1 MMDGVNRSSP
11 QIVPGFQDFSLFWEP
26 RWNCYAVKVKPGE
39 FYIARSNMVLT
50 TVLGSCIS
58 ACIYDPQAGY
68 GGMNHFML
76 PASHANAGMGRSLRY
91 GLFAMEQ
98 LINELMKHGCSRER
112 MQVKLAGGG
121 EMMRGYSTVGQ
132 QNINFITQ
140 YIQDEGLNLLADD
153 LGGDRARR
161 VAYFPTEGRMLVNKL
176 DHREDQRLIEEERSY
191 SIDVDQHMD
200 DSEVELF

>member
-1 MMDGVNRSSP
+1 MDGLNRTTP
-11 QIVPGFQDFSLFWEP
+11 QVVPGFQDFKLFWEP

-76 PASHANAGMGRSLRY
+76 PASHSNADMGRSLRY

-121 EMMRGYSTVGQ
+121 EMMRGYSSVGQ
-132 QNINFITQ
+132 QNINFIMQ

-161 VAYFPTEGRMLVNKL
+161 VAYFPIEGRMLVNKL

-200 DSEVELF
+200 DADVELF